1 MGIELG
7 EDDLAFRC
15 NLITVKEGILKDYSA
30 GHISTEDARELIE
43 HIGKAYRRT
52 KEIEFFTGVGYRHL
66 LVLRGEKYSDK
77 IVCTPPH
84 DVLDRSI
91 SEILP
96 RQIEDRGAKTAQ
108 TLREMIIGSKDILS
122 NHPINRKR
130 IEEGKAPANMI
141 WPWGQG
147 RRSNFQPFYDI
158 HGVKS
163 AVISAVDIVNGIGVS
178 AGMDIIRVPGAT
190 GDYDTNYEGKAEY
203 TLKSLEN
210 HDLILVHVEAPDE
223 ASHRGDYELKIKTIE
238 DMDRRLVGR
247 LLDCLE
253 GDYTIAI
260 LSDHATLTDLR
271 IHARGPVP
279 FAIFSTSQNNG
290 DRVEHFDEFSVR
302 EGSLGIMEG
311 ERFMSLFLGRQTL

>member
-1 MGIELG
+1 

-43 HIGKAYRRT
+43 HIGKAYGRIR
-52 KEIEFFTGVGYRHL
+52 EIEFFTGVGYRHL
-66 LVLRGEKYSDK
+66 LVLRGDKYSDK

-84 DVLDRSI
+84 DALDRSI

-108 TLREMIIGSKDILS
+108 TLREMIIGSEDILS

-130 IEEGKAPANMI
+130 VKEGKAPANMI

-147 RRSNFQPFYDI
+147 RRSNFQSFYDV
-158 HGVKS
+158 HGVKG